1 MKYLVNLIIFSG
13 LQLCSTS
20 AFALDACD
28 ALGIGGADA
37 VVASDT
43 ECIRVDDGVVFY
55 DSPGGVLSRES
66 TLAARVTDLDARIS
80 EAFGNGPSFNDVAVS
95 NALQSPGLS
104 SGEKAGFRI
113 NWGTAGGENAIGV
126 SGALVFA
133 ENVFGGGGRLVGTG
147 SVAFSGGQTG
157 GNAGLQ
163 ISW

>member
-1 MKYLVNLIIFSG
+1 MFLSG
-13 LQLCSTS
+13 SLFYSTNAS
-20 AFALDACD
+20 ALNVCD

-37 VVASDT
+37 VVASDS
-43 ECIRVDDGVVFY
+43 ECIRVDDGRVFY
-55 DSPGGVLSRES
+55 DSPSGTLNKES

-80 EAFGNGPSFNDVAVS
+80 EAFGNGPSFNDIAVS
-95 NALQSPGLS
+95 NALQAPGLG
-104 SGEKAGFRI
+104 SGEKVGFRI

-133 ENVFGGGGRLVGTG
+133 EKVFGGSGRLVGTG
-147 SVAFSGGQTG
+147 SVAFSGGQAG